1 MTLDPSINLPT
12 VITLF
17 IAIIGLVTWLIR
29 MESRVNTTAK
39 EAERLAKKLDD
50 LEKQIGALEALV
62 FLHQQQFHQY
72 QLEAAEKYMTQAA
85 FGEIKRELVSEIN
98 RMEGRLEAQI
108 ERIGNRPQPRRTAGQ
123 S

>member
-17 IAIIGLVTWLIR
+17 VAIIGVVTWLIR
-29 MESRVNTTAK
+29 MEGKVNSTD
-39 EAERLAKKLDD
+39 KKVDD
-50 LEKQIGALEALV
+50 VTKQLGATEALV
-62 FLHQQQFHQY
+62 MLHKEQFHEY

-108 ERIGNRPQPRRTAGQ
+108 ERIGNRPDAARRTP

>member
-1 MTLDPSINLPT
+1 MVLDPAINLPT
-12 VITLF
+12 IISLLV
-17 IAIIGLVTWLIR
+17 AIVGVVAWLIR
-29 MESRVNTTAK
+29 MEGRVNSAAK
-39 EAERLAKKLDD
+39 DAEDAKG
-50 LEKQIGALEALV
+50 QISATEALI

-108 ERIGNRPQPRRTAGQ
+108 ERIGNRPAPARRTTGQ